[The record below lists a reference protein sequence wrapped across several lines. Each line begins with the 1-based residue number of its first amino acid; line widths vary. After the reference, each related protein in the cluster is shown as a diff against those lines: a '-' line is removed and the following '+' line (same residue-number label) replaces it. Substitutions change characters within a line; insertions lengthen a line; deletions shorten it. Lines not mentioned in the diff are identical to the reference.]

1 MRIKYQQFVSSNF
14 DTDFAGYMVHPYT
27 LPMLLEDSGCPLTPQ
42 LDSEASSV
50 SSEKDSDASP
60 LDSEGSPA
68 YFSVRN
74 LARPDVYSEAEYSVA
89 PLVLDSE
96 ADSGTGSVCEE
107 EADEAQDQ
115 VSRVKI
121 DFCRSFGFERRM
133 ALTLLTI

>member
-50 SSEKDSDASP
+50 SSEKDSVFPDASP
-60 LDSEGSPA
+60 LDSDPA

-115 VSRVKI
+115 VSLK
-121 DFCRSFGFERRM
+121 SK
-133 ALTLLTI
+133 

>member
-27 LPMLLEDSGCPLTPQ
+27 LPMLLEDSDCPLTPQ

-50 SSEKDSDASP
+50 SSEKDSDGSP
-60 LDSEGSPA
+60 LDSDPA
-68 YFSVRN
+68 YFSARN
-74 LARPDVYSEAEYSVA
+74 LARPDVYSEREAEYSVA

-115 VSRVKI
+115 VSLNSK
-121 DFCRSFGFERRM
+121 
-133 ALTLLTI
+133 

>member
-50 SSEKDSDASP
+50 SSEKDSVFPDASP

-115 VSRVKI
+115 VSLK
-121 DFCRSFGFERRM
+121 SK
-133 ALTLLTI
+133 

>member
-1 MRIKYQQFVSSNF
+1 
-14 DTDFAGYMVHPYT
+14 
-27 LPMLLEDSGCPLTPQ
+27 MLLEDSGCPLTPQ

-50 SSEKDSDASP
+50 SSEKDSNASP

-68 YFSVRN
+68 YFSARN

-115 VSRVKI
+115 VSLMSK
-121 DFCRSFGFERRM
+121 
-133 ALTLLTI
+133 

>member
-1 MRIKYQQFVSSNF
+1 
-14 DTDFAGYMVHPYT
+14 MVHPYT

-60 LDSEGSPA
+60 LDSDPA
-68 YFSVRN
+68 YFSARN

-115 VSRVKI
+115 VSLMSK
-121 DFCRSFGFERRM
+121 
-133 ALTLLTI
+133 